1 MKKLLDKDIFYIV
14 SLFDIDLNLTF
25 EKYIDFEPDCKIYIL
40 KNDLDDKFALI
51 CRDLEVQD
59 FEAEKRILKEEL
71 NITIV
76 DRIKSKN
83 DYFVH
88 LNDFDEFEYVF
99 SLNMIL

>member
-1 MKKLLDKDIFYIV
+1 MKKISGKELFSII
-14 SLFDIDLNLTF
+14 SLFKINLGLTF
-25 EKYIDFEPDCKIYIL
+25 EKYIDFEPDCKIYIF

-51 CRDLEVQD
+51 CRDIEVQD
-59 FEAEKRILKEEL
+59 FEAENRILKEEL